1 MNRKIIRPQGR
12 RSIKDFHM
20 PFGVHLVY
28 SEGTKTEPYYV
39 ENFKKL
45 ISNKYKCHPNDIEI
59 INANGKQ
66 SYNTKFL
73 VDFAIEDVIQRLN
86 RGERINHVWIFFDK
100 DSFPSVNFNSANK
113 QIEELNNSE
122 IVNDDGFCFSK
133 ETGISWHS
141 CWTNE
146 AFELWL
152 CLYFNRITSSL
163 DRKQYI
169 THLENI
175 PSLKAKGFKYEKNLT
190 DIHDILSKNGGRIDL
205 AIRFAKDIN
214 KTNGTKNP
222 STGVYLFAEYFLPYM
237 G

>member
-1 MNRKIIRPQGR
+1 MSKKIIRPQGR
-12 RSIKDFHM
+12 RSIKDLRM

-45 ISNKYKCHPNDIEI
+45 ISKKYKCQPNEIDI
-59 INANGKQ
+59 INANGKK
-66 SYNTKFL
+66 SFNTKFL
-73 VDFAIEDVIQRLN
+73 VDFAIEDVAQRLN
-86 RGERINHVWIFFDK
+86 KGERIDHVWIFFDK
-100 DSFPSVNFNSANK
+100 DSFPSVNFNYANK
-113 QIEELNNSE
+113 QILDLNNSE
-122 IVNDDGFCFSK
+122 KENDEGFCFSN

-141 CWTNE
+141 CWSNE

-163 DRKQYI
+163 DREQYI
-169 THLENI
+169 THLENV
-175 PSLKAKGFKYEKNLT
+175 PTLKAKGFKYEKNLK
-190 DIHDILSKNGGRIDL
+190 DIHDILLENEGRIDL

-214 KTNGTKNP
+214 KENGTNNP

-237 G
+237 E